1 MGAEGWLTPWRGQM
15 TEQGKMQRR
24 QSHMD
29 DANSSLATAQA
40 SEAVVVEELA
50 GTTVPFQQHRATI
63 KEVSL
68 TDYTHT
74 S

>member
-1 MGAEGWLTPWRGQM
+1 
-15 TEQGKMQRR
+15 
-24 QSHMD
+24 MD
-29 DANSSLATAQA
+29 DANSSLAAAPA
-40 SEAVVVEELA
+40 SEAAEVEELA
-50 GTTVPFQQHRATI
+50 GATVPIRQHRATI

>member
-1 MGAEGWLTPWRGQM
+1 
-15 TEQGKMQRR
+15 MQRR
-24 QSHMD
+24 QSHVD
-29 DANSSLATAQA
+29 DANWSLATAQA

-50 GTTVPFQQHRATI
+50 GTTVPFRQHRATI

>member
-1 MGAEGWLTPWRGQM
+1 MTGQG
-15 TEQGKMQRR
+15 EMQR
-24 QSHMD
+24 QESHMV
-29 DANSSLATAQA
+29 DANSSLAMTQA
-40 SEAVVVEELA
+40 SEAVVLEELA
-50 GTTVPFQQHRATI
+50 GTTVPFRQHRATI